1 MRQTLRHRGSS
12 LQHRAPACSCLQ
24 QPGLGWVFTKPNRTS
39 RVAESP
45 GAQQHLEERKTQGS
59 PLRQVRL
66 QTARVLWPAR
76 LFLCVCL
83 LLFLLFCVFACV
95 VFLIVFCTC
104 FQHAWDDGRRR
115 PGGARRASLGGALRE
130 LDKRFL
136 GTPRPAASFAAE
148 GCAEQS
154 LLMLCW

>member
-1 MRQTLRHRGSS
+1 MAAVCSTVHQRAAACSSQVLVGSS
-12 LQHRAPACSCLQ
+12 PSLTERAVSQKVLAHSNILKKGKRKGLPCGKFGCRLHEYFGRHAC
-24 QPGLGWVFTKPNRTS
+24 F
-39 RVAESP
+39 
-45 GAQQHLEERKTQGS
+45 
-59 PLRQVRL
+59 
-66 QTARVLWPAR
+66 
-76 LFLCVCL
+76 CVCL